1 MNEQTYPEGLKMFH
15 DGEEWVIA
23 SSPEDAAKVYA
34 AHVGEQF
41 TTPSDDMAVWE
52 EEPPGKMFMFTD
64 GDESGANDTFA
75 GHVRRIG
82 KRGYFASA
90 NY

>member
-52 EEPPGKMFMFTD
+52 EEPPGKIFKLVVCGRTT
-64 GDESGANDTFA
+64 EDTFA
-75 GHVRRIG
+75 GFVRKIG